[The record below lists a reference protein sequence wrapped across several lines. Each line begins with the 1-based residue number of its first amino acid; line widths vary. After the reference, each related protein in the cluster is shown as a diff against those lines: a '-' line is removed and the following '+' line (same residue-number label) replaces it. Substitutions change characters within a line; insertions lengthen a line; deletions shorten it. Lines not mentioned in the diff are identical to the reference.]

1 MINSHKLD
9 YIPNTIISGKT
20 QLIGLIGWPVSHSFS
35 PAMHNAALAQLG
47 LDWVYVPLPV
57 RPEEVGTAVPA
68 LPTLGFRGVNVT
80 VPHKQAVMPFLHEI
94 EAGAQAIGAV
104 NTIVVVRSR
113 GAEEQGS
120 GGAGERRSRGAGE
133 SHASRQLPN
142 YSITQLPNYQLHGHN
157 SDWIGFL
164 ADLQEKGVAVAGRDC
179 LVLGAGGAA
188 RAVVYALVQRGA
200 RVWLLA
206 RRIEQAEAVAAAIGS
221 EQVMARPLSQLPVIA
236 AGTTAPLIIN
246 STPLGMTPDIN
257 NSIWPDDLP
266 FPPQAIVY
274 DLVYNPPE
282 TKLMRQAQAGGCQ
295 AIHGLGMLI
304 HQGAEAFRLWTGQ
317 KPELRVMR
325 EAVWRY
331 IQGKA

>member
-80 VPHKQAVMPFLHEI
+80 VPHKQALMPFLHEI

-113 GAEEQGS
+113 GAEGQG
-120 GGAGERRSRGAGE
+120 SRGAGE

-188 RAVVYALVQRGA
+188 RAVVYGLVQRGA

-266 FPPQAIVY
+266 FPHQAVVY

-282 TKLMRQAQAGGCQ
+282 TQLMRQAQAGGCQ